1 MVENSCVEA
10 FIGLLAKLDEEN
22 SMEEYEVG
30 LKCLKLVEIFMNVT
44 DKVYDILSE
53 DKQLF

>member
-1 MVENSCVEA
+1 MEA
-10 FIGLLAKLDEEN
+10 FIGLLVKLDEEN
-22 SMEEYEVG
+22 SMEEYEAG

>member
-1 MVENSCVEA
+1 
-10 FIGLLAKLDEEN
+10 
-22 SMEEYEVG
+22 MEEYEAG

-44 DKVYDILSE
+44 DDVYNILAE